1 MTETRVNTLMVTSS
15 GNYGMLHN
23 NKIHLNCQF
32 LGLGHSIKEHG
43 RFGLVCSS
51 SLSGG
56 GNKMKLR
63 VKKKGKQ
70 SSSPTMMVAL
80 NEGHEAI
87 SEESTT
93 VKLSAL
99 VAVRNSKDNNKVFA
113 NEIVNNLLTIFW
125 PQNQTKG
132 VVLQLVSTQLDPST
146 WSLQFILFNF
156 FFFVYLPYS
165 THENLHCKVKLE
177 FCLVGLCL
185 I

>member
-32 LGLGHSIKEHG
+32 VGLGHSIKEHG

-80 NEGHEAI
+80 NEGHEVI

-146 WSLQFILFNF
+146 
-156 FFFVYLPYS
+156 
-165 THENLHCKVKLE
+165 
-177 FCLVGLCL
+177 
-185 I
+185 